1 LKVKRVGNAYYLPRL
16 LLVTEGL
23 NLSDELS
30 KLPPNIQER
39 LLRLQQLQQTLQSIL
54 TQKQQVE
61 MEKSEVDQTLAEMA
75 KTADDAVIYKTV
87 GSLLVKSDKA
97 KVSVDLNERKD
108 LLVTRST
115 VIAKQEE
122 RVRNQVK
129 ETQTKLQEDINP
141 IVGQQ

>member
-1 LKVKRVGNAYYLPRL
+1 LP
-16 LLVTEGL
+16 VTEGL

-54 TQKQQVE
+54 AQKQQVE
-61 MEKSEVDQTLAEMA
+61 MEKSEVEQTLMEMA
-75 KTADDAVIYKTV
+75 KTADDVVIYKAI
-87 GSLLVKSDKA
+87 GSLLVKSDKV
-97 KVSVDLNERKD
+97 KVSADLNERKD

-122 RVRNQVK
+122 RVRSQVK
-129 ETQTKLQEDINP
+129 ETQSKLQEDINP
-141 IVGQQ
+141 VAGQQ